1 MPNDDLER
9 ARAESAEL
17 LGLNPDKLT
26 PAQTLKCD
34 LVSALRLVI
43 DDELARATRGSGAD
57 LSKLIVAVDHLT
69 TFMRDASPAEIDPDP
84 YEDVDPHRHL
94 EELVTRYFA
103 AKEGERA
110 EKAAERRE
118 QGLSEPFADLDA
130 AQARIDELEAHL
142 AEFEP
147 GNDRLRGDSPKALP
161 SPSAKVITP
170 TESDIVPPCEIGEF
184 YVGHRPGPDDHR
196 ATRRPPVI
204 DGEVIPSKPAPP
216 KRQPMTTEEAARA
229 VGLRQA
235 TYQEPWRGHTHL
247 FE

>member
-1 MPNDDLER
+1 MSDDLAR

-17 LGLNPDKLT
+17 LNLNPDTLT
-26 PAQTLKCD
+26 APQALRCD

-43 DDELARATRGSGAD
+43 DDELARATRGSGGD
-57 LSKLIVAVDHLT
+57 LNKLCLAVDRLT
-69 TFMRDASPAEIDPDP
+69 EFLRDASPAEVDPDP
-84 YEDVDPHRHL
+84 FEGIDPHKHL
-94 EELVTRYFA
+94 EELVTRFFA
-103 AKEGERA
+103 AKEATEA
-110 EKAAERRE
+110 EKAAERLAA
-118 QGLSEPFADLDA
+118 GLSAPFVDLDA
-130 AQARIDELEAHL
+130 AQARIDELEGRL